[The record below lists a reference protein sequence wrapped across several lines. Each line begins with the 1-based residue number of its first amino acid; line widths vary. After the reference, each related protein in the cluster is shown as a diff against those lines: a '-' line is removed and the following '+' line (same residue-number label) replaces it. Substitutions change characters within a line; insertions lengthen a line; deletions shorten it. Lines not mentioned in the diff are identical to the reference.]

1 MILRKPYAFLIK
13 RFRLIHIVMSF
24 MMVYLAYKTGE
35 AVKYFNDYISSD
47 VILKSQASNYFNTIM
62 FVIVIL
68 IVAFSA
74 VVYYLLRY
82 KKKPRMTYLVTIVG
96 YLFSLVIFYNS
107 FSVFKELETTIL
119 EAKTIRLWRDLLTFC
134 LYYQYIMTVIMLMR
148 GLGFD
153 IKKFNFQTDIKEL
166 EIESLDNEEFE
177 FVLGDTSAKLAR
189 NSRKQIRRL
198 RYFIVENKFILSI
211 ILGVV
216 VSIFVILLV
225 INLTITNKIYNENQN
240 FLTNNYQ
247 INITNSYYTK
257 VDSKGKYITSKND
270 NYLVLNMKI
279 KSLSGEDKLT
289 LTDFRIIIDDNKYYP
304 ITKYCDSLKDIGKC
318 YNKQKITSVSD
329 TYLLVYKLPK
339 YYNKLM
345 LFYED
350 SIKFSNA
357 GIESKYKKVRLNPV
371 NLDKISTVNETV
383 LNSPLTINNNFVS
396 DTSFSVIS
404 YDINKRFFHTYES
417 CVNNKCVTLTD
428 VIVTNNVTTTNKTII
443 KLKVAYNGSLSL
455 NTFIDRYIFI
465 EYKKG
470 DAIYKSNV
478 INRTPSNENQYIFL
492 EIDSDILDADYIS
505 VGVGVR
511 NYLYKYK
518 LK

>member
-1 MILRKPYAFLIK
+1 
-13 RFRLIHIVMSF
+13 
-24 MMVYLAYKTGE
+24 
-35 AVKYFNDYISSD
+35 
-47 VILKSQASNYFNTIM
+47 
-62 FVIVIL
+62 
-68 IVAFSA
+68 
-74 VVYYLLRY
+74 
-82 KKKPRMTYLVTIVG
+82 
-96 YLFSLVIFYNS
+96 
-107 FSVFKELETTIL
+107 
-119 EAKTIRLWRDLLTFC
+119 
-134 LYYQYIMTVIMLMR
+134 
-148 GLGFD
+148 
-153 IKKFNFQTDIKEL
+153 
-166 EIESLDNEEFE
+166 
-177 FVLGDTSAKLAR
+177 
-189 NSRKQIRRL
+189 
-198 RYFIVENKFILSI
+198 
-211 ILGVV
+211 
-216 VSIFVILLV
+216 
-225 INLTITNKIYNENQN
+225 
-240 FLTNNYQ
+240 
-247 INITNSYYTK
+247 
-257 VDSKGKYITSKND
+257 
-270 NYLVLNMKI
+270 
-279 KSLSGEDKLT
+279 
-289 LTDFRIIIDDNKYYP
+289 
-304 ITKYCDSLKDIGKC
+304 
-318 YNKQKITSVSD
+318 
-329 TYLLVYKLPK
+329 
-339 YYNKLM
+339 M

-357 GIESKYKKVRLNPV
+357 GIESKYKKVRLIPV

-417 CVNNKCVTLTD
+417 CVNNKCTTLTD

-470 DAIYKSNV
+470 DAVYKSNV

>member
-1 MILRKPYAFLIK
+1 
-13 RFRLIHIVMSF
+13 MSF
-24 MMVYLAYKTGE
+24 MMIYLAYKTGA

-62 FVIVIL
+62 FVIIIL

-134 LYYQYIMTVIMLMR
+134 LYYQYIMTVIMLIR

-177 FVLGDTSAKLAR
+177 FVLGDTNAKLAR
-189 NSRKQIRRL
+189 NSRKLIRRL
-198 RYFIVENKFILSI
+198 RYFVVENKFILSI

-257 VDSKGKYITSKND
+257 VDSKGKYITSKD
-270 NYLVLNMKI
+270 DTYLVLNMKV
-279 KSLSGEDKLT
+279 KSLLGEDKLT
-289 LTDFRIIIDDNKYYP
+289 LTDFRIVVDDNKYYP

-318 YNKQKITSVSD
+318 YNKQKITSVGD

-350 SIKFSNA
+350 SIKFSNS

-371 NLDKISTVNETV
+371 NLDKILTVNATV

-417 CVNNKCVTLTD
+417 CANNKCATLTD
-428 VIVTNNVTTTNKTII
+428 VIVTDNVTTTNKTIL

-465 EYKKG
+465 EYKKD
-470 DAIYKSNV
+470 DAVYKSNV